1 MGNNH
6 KYGTTKK
13 ACHNRTKVLKR
24 QPCKQINKK
33 KEKKRQTTLGCK
45 YQHA

>member
-33 KEKKRQTTLGCK
+33 KKRKEKTNHPWLSSSD
-45 YQHA
+45 